1 MAAYLIADVEIT
13 DPQGYEEY
21 KRRAALS
28 IARYG
33 GRYLARGG
41 RHEVLEGAWTPTR
54 LVLLE
59 FPDMAALEAW
69 YGSTDYALAKPFRLA
84 NARSA
89 FVALE
94 GL

>member
-1 MAAYLIADVEIT
+1 MAAYLIANVEIH
-13 DPQGYEEY
+13 DAQGYEYY
-21 KRRAALS
+21 KEKASAAV
-28 IARYG
+28 RKFG

-41 RHEVLEGAWTPTR
+41 RHEVLEGTWTPTR

-69 YGSTDYALAKPFRLA
+69 YGSSDYAMAKPFRLA
-84 NARSA
+84 NARSD